1 MKKVFLFLLIAFLLL
16 SSCQKSVEAESK
28 ETEQSEE
35 ITEASLTE
43 DIEAELER
51 LDEVINGTDMR
62 PSYAE

>member
-1 MKKVFLFLLIAFLLL
+1 MKKVFLLLLIALLLL
-16 SSCQKSVEAESK
+16 SSCQKSAEAESK
-28 ETEQSEE
+28 ETEQSGE

>member
-1 MKKVFLFLLIAFLLL
+1 MKKVFLFLLIALLLL
-16 SSCQKSVEAESK
+16 SSCQKSTEAESK
-28 ETEQSEE
+28 ETEQRKE

-51 LDEVINGTDMR
+51 LDEVINGTDMA